1 MLLGSADLQG
11 YGNADAN
18 QLTGNAGNN
27 LLDGGVGADLMHGG
41 VGNDVFFV
49 DDAGDV
55 VIGECGRG
63 QRHRVL
69 DRPL

>member
-41 VGNDVFFV
+41 LGNDVFFA
-49 DDAGDV
+49 DDASDV
-55 VIGECGRG
+55 ATENWARATTPCS
-63 QRHRVL
+63 
-69 DRPL
+69 RPPT